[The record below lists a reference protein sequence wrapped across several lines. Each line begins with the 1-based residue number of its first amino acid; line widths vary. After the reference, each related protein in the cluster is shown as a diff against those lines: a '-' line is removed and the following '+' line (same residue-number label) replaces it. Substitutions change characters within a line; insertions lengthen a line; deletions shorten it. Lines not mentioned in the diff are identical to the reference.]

1 MASQTDP
8 EYIAARLALRERVRD
23 LWNRTPVL
31 STAAIGR
38 KLGITKNAVV
48 GIARRINLEARES
61 PIKQRDP
68 SAPPKQP
75 KIPRAPKLTLPKLV
89 ASEPKL
95 SKVSEKP
102 DTNLPKLSEIS
113 VVVPIRTPPKPVHVA
128 PPQVPPPVL
137 FRRATVCC
145 WPIGEPGTLGFR
157 MCDDTAL
164 PGRSYCLPHCRRA
177 YPYFREPGQDA
188 AD

>member
-8 EYIAARLALRERVRD
+8 EYIAARLALRDRVED
-23 LWNRTPVL
+23 LWNQTPVL
-31 STAAIGR
+31 STATIGQ
-38 KLGITKNAVV
+38 KLGITKNAVI
-48 GIARRINLEARES
+48 GIAHRMNLAARES

-75 KIPRAPKLTLPKLV
+75 KIPRAPKLILPKLV
-89 ASEPKL
+89 ASEPKV
-95 SKVSEKP
+95 SKLLEKP
-102 DTNLPKLSEIS
+102 GTNFPKLSEIPD
-113 VVVPIRTPPKPVHVA
+113 VVPVRTPPKPVHVA
-128 PPQVPPPVL
+128 PPQAPPPML

-145 WPIGEPGTLGFR
+145 WPIGEPRTPGFR

-164 PGRSYCLPHCRRA
+164 AGRSYCLAHCRKA

>member
-1 MASQTDP
+1 MGTVWHTD
-8 EYIAARLALRERVRD
+8 ETRDRLRE
-23 LWNRTPVL
+23 LWGQTPKL
-31 STAAIGR
+31 TATQIGDAMG
-38 KLGITKNAVV
+38 LTKNAVI
-48 GIARRINLEARES
+48 GLAHRLNLPSRPNPS
-61 PIKQRDP
+61 KHRDP
-68 SAPPKQP
+68 ADAFKPKRHYV
-75 KIPRAPKLTLPKLV
+75 PRAPKITLPAMV
-89 ASEPKL
+89 ASEPKV
-95 SKVSEKP
+95 SKRSEKP
-102 DTNLPKLSEIS
+102 ETDFPKLSEIS

-145 WPIGEPGTLGFR
+145 WPIGEPGKPGFR

-164 PGRSYCLPHCRRA
+164 SGRSYCLPHCRKA